1 MLAEYALILAMAE
14 GHLRLHPTRR
24 AALRRSLL
32 AWYRANRRD
41 LPWRRETPNPYH
53 VLVSETMLQQTQVAT
68 VIAYFERF
76 VAEFPTI
83 NHLAGAGEQ
92 DVLRLWQGL
101 GYYRRARN
109 LHAAAK
115 EIVLRQGGNV
125 PRELDALNALPGIG
139 RYTAGAVASIAFG
152 IAAPI
157 VDGNVARVLSRWFA
171 IDRPTDDKLVRDDL
185 WRLAGE
191 LVPEGADAGDFNQ
204 AMMELGAT
212 VCTPRLPKCLTC
224 PVSGL
229 CKAKELG
236 IAECLPAK
244 RGRRKPTEVVYHVV
258 AIECGGHYLY
268 VQRPATGLWAGMWQF
283 PLAENIKGRA
293 TVMVIRAWFE
303 TTFGGK
309 CGTPRRIGE
318 LEHQTTH
325 RTVHVTLWRAMV
337 DKELVDGQWKT
348 LAEAAG
354 LPASRLQRRCEEMLT
369 GQTRAN
375 APQSL
380 RKRSR

>member
-1 MLAEYALILAMAE
+1 MAE
-14 GHLRLHPTRR
+14 RLLRLHPTRR
-24 AALRRSLL
+24 TALRRSLL
-32 AWYRANRRD
+32 AWYRANQRQ

-53 VLVSETMLQQTQVAT
+53 VLVSEAMLQQTQVAT

-76 VAEFPTI
+76 VAALPTI
-83 NHLAGAGEQ
+83 NDLAAAGEQ

-115 EIVLRQGGNV
+115 QIVLRYGGQV
-125 PRELDALNALPGIG
+125 PRELEALIALPGIG

-152 IAAPI
+152 VAAPI

-171 IDRPTDDKLVRDDL
+171 IDRPTDDKFVRDEL
-185 WRLAGE
+185 WRLAGQ
-191 LVPEGADAGDFNQ
+191 LVPEGTDAGDFNQ

-224 PVSGL
+224 PVAGL
-229 CKAKELG
+229 CKANKLG
-236 IAECLPAK
+236 LADRLPAK
-244 RGRRKPTEVVYHVV
+244 RSRRQPTGVAFHAVAVESGGR
-258 AIECGGHYLY
+258 YLY

-283 PLAENIKGRA
+283 PLAENIKGPA
-293 TVMVIRAWFE
+293 TAKELRVWLE
-303 TTFGGK
+303 KTFSGN

-318 LEHQTTH
+318 FEHQTTH
-325 RTVHVTLWRAMV
+325 RTVHVTLWRAV
-337 DKELVDGQWKT
+337 AGKRSAEDQWKT
-348 LAEAAG
+348 LAEAAQ
-354 LPASRLQRRCEEMLT
+354 LPTSRLQRRCEEMLT
-369 GQTRAN
+369 GQPRAN
-375 APQSL
+375 AAQSL